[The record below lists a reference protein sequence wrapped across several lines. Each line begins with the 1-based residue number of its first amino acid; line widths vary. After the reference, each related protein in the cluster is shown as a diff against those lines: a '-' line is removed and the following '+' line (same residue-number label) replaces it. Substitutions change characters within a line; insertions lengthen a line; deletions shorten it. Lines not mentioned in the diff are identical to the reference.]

1 MSIFLSNDFVLND
14 LIKKTQK
21 LTDDD
26 KKLIIDKLKKIY
38 ANNTEKFTENFTVNF
53 TEILRNIQK
62 FNKILRNIEEL
73 PNKNNVRELSQFKQ
87 NIYLSEVAEIINY
100 IKDNEEIFPDFTSI
114 LLYVAKRR
122 KIIEILKQNPKYMLF
137 GTFRKDPKDKDSR
150 FYSEI
155 QKSRGN
161 HLINELQNQKNRITN
176 IREKKEIDNHAFT
189 YNGIKLT
196 SRNHVVDHTDSHLRQ
211 LAIWIHTKSENIIK
225 LLDIIDNLYIKFKE
239 EKSKEQLS
247 ELYWLYMQTCPFL
260 RGSASI
266 GEIIFSA
273 LLQKYFNCDFKLYKE
288 KIIPKIIPDIHALSY
303 DLEKF
308 KSLFWQRFATC
319 KLD

>member
-1 MSIFLSNDFVLND
+1 MSNSNDDVLND
-14 LIKKTQK
+14 LIKETQK
-21 LTDDD
+21 LTDND

-38 ANNTEKFTENFTVNF
+38 ANKTENFN
-53 TEILRNIQK
+53 EILRNIEK
-62 FNKILRNIEEL
+62 L

-87 NIYLSEVAEIINY
+87 NIYLSQVAEIINY
-100 IKDNEEIFPDFTSI
+100 IKDNINNEEIFPDFTSI

-122 KIIEILKQNPKYMLF
+122 KIIEILKQNPEYMLF
-137 GTFRKDPKDKDSR
+137 GTFRKDPKDKDFR

-161 HLINELQNQKNRITN
+161 HLINELQNQKNRTTN

-196 SRNHVVDHTDSHLRQ
+196 SRNHVVDHTESHLRH
-211 LAIWIHTKSENIIK
+211 LPIWIHTKSENIIK
-225 LLDIIDNLYIKFKE
+225 LLGIIDNLYLKFKK
-239 EKSKEQLS
+239 EKTKDQLS
-247 ELYWLYMQTCPFL
+247 ELYWLYMQTCPFS

-273 LLQKYFNCDFKLYKE
+273 LLQKYFNCDFKLYKQ
-288 KIIPKIIPDIHALSY
+288 KIIPEIIPDIHALSY

-308 KSLFWQRFATC
+308 KSLFWQRFTTC
-319 KLD
+319 K